1 MKKTILAIIITLFIT
16 NYSVANIHTSEC
28 EKITGVL
35 KTGEKIDCML
45 NLKKK
50 KIDGDKIKK
59 NIKKDLGIDK
69 AEKKLKTLNQKKKK
83 FDEENKTLWRM
94 LKKNNDK

>member
-45 NLKKK
+45 NLTKKM
-50 KIDGDKIKK
+50 I
-59 NIKKDLGIDK
+59 
-69 AEKKLKTLNQKKKK
+69 KKK
-83 FDEENKTLWRM
+83 FLKCLEEFLFMNF
-94 LKKNNDK
+94 

>member
-50 KIDGDKIKK
+50 K
-59 NIKKDLGIDK
+59 N
-69 AEKKLKTLNQKKKK
+69 
-83 FDEENKTLWRM
+83 
-94 LKKNNDK
+94 